1 MTTITID
8 RSLLQQALDALTYQ
22 GTMGPTRRQRRAA
35 AVAALR
41 AALSAP
47 ATAPAR
53 PAWHDAPT
61 VPGLWACRQFI
72 TDRVQAYEVTDE
84 IAFNKNLGL
93 KGRWYGPIPE
103 DRQ

>member
-41 AALSAP
+41 VALAAP
-47 ATAPAR
+47 ATAPDEQLR
-53 PAWHDAPT
+53 KDAE
-61 VPGLWACRQFI
+61 R
-72 TDRVQAYEVTDE
+72 Y
-84 IAFNKNLGL
+84 
-93 KGRWYGPIPE
+93 RWLRHESLRLSFSAELVSLLVANQSELDGAME
-103 DRQ
+103 KEA

>member
-61 VPGLWACRQFI
+61 VPGLWLNS
-72 TDRVQAYEVTDE
+72 VTMKVERLEQWHIDAQMYVD
-84 IAFNKNLGL
+84 IA
-93 KGRWYGPIPE
+93 RWFGPIPE
-103 DRQ
+103 DKP